1 MLSNCDSEIR
11 KISNAFKISSSVSN
25 LFLIELMFKWQIMVF
40 LPLKGFWS
48 SYRKLVWVK
57 FQPTTTELR
66 SDTLTNW
73 AIRSIY
79 KTNKGKNNPLQAG
92 SSMTDG
98 NRYSSKKNIYIHQKN
113 KEYQNLSTKKTYLI
127 CIQQ

>member
-98 NRYSSKKNIYIHQKN
+98 SRYSSKKYIYIHQKN